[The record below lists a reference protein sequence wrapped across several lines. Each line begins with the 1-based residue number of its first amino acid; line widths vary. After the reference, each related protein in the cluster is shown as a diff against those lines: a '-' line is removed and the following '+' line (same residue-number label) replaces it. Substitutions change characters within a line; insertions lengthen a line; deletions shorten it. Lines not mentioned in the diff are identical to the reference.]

1 MGFMLTY
8 QYVRSTTPT
17 QPWLFMTLASM
28 SWTNFQLAKTTEQ
41 VTLNITISITD
52 YNPTATERLDVD
64 LIITNL
70 EGTIRLPTAE
80 EENAMCTIC
89 LENYP
94 VNRICSLVCG
104 HTFHFPCIDQWIH
117 GTISCPICMES
128 NLWFDLPYHFQI
140 TICCVL
146 MRSSNLGYQVL

>member
-1 MGFMLTY
+1 MIIHDTS
-8 QYVRSTTPT
+8 QYVMNE
-17 QPWLFMTLASM
+17 LLASKNNR
-28 SWTNFQLAKTTEQ
+28 TGDLD
-41 VTLNITISITD
+41 ITISITD

-80 EENAMCTIC
+80 EENVMCTIC

-128 NLWFDLPYHFQI
+128 NYDLIFL
-140 TICCVL
+140 TISKLLFVVFL
-146 MRSSNLGYQVL
+146 